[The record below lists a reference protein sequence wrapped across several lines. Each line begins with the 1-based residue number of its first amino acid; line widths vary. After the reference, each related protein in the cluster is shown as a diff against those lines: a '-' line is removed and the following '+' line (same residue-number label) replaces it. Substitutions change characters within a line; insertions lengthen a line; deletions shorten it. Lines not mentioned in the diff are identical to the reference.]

1 MGSLISRKTD
11 LVSKSLNSQLTS
23 LFYVFLFSN
32 HQLLTYLQS
41 KSDFVE
47 LILKHINTSAVMDVL
62 LRLLTTIENNELK
75 QRVLKWLTD
84 INLIKNLIS
93 LFSHNF
99 TNDVHSNVS
108 QLLCD
113 IIRISREQILA
124 QRENQRDT
132 ASYNNS
138 NDYSSSNMDSNNQL
152 NSQPIISDYT
162 NFTNPLLD
170 TLETYVFC

>member
-1 MGSLISRKTD
+1 MKT
-11 LVSKSLNSQLTS
+11 LLS
-23 LFYVFLFSN
+23 LFKFKKI
-32 HQLLTYLQS
+32 LTYLQS
-41 KSDFVE
+41 KDDFVE

-84 INLIKNLIS
+84 INLIKNLVS
-93 LFSHNF
+93 LFSQKF

-124 QRENQRDT
+124 QRESQRE
-132 ASYNNS
+132 AAIYNNNNNNS
-138 NDYSSSNMDSNNQL
+138 SDYSSSNMDQQNL
-152 NSQPIISDYT
+152 QPPSDYI
-162 NFTNPLLD
+162 FTNPLLD
-170 TLETYVFC
+170 TLET

>member
-1 MGSLISRKTD
+1 
-11 LVSKSLNSQLTS
+11 
-23 LFYVFLFSN
+23 
-32 HQLLTYLQS
+32 
-41 KSDFVE
+41 VE

-75 QRVLKWLTD
+75 QRVLKWLTE

-93 LFSHNF
+93 LFSHNY

-108 QLLCD
+108 QFLCD

-138 NDYSSSNMDSNNQL
+138 NDYSSSNMDSNQQ
-152 NSQPIISDYT
+152 NSQPITDYSS
-162 NFTNPLLD
+162 FTNPLLD
-170 TLETYVFC
+170 TIETYLYENIIIVNYS

>member
-1 MGSLISRKTD
+1 
-11 LVSKSLNSQLTS
+11 
-23 LFYVFLFSN
+23 
-32 HQLLTYLQS
+32 
-41 KSDFVE
+41 
-47 LILKHINTSAVMDVL
+47 MDVL